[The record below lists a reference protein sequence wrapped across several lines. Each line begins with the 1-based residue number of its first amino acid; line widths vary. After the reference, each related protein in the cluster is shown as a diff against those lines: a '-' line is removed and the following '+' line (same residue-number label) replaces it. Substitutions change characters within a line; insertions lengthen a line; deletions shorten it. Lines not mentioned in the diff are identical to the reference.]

1 MNTYSTNDVDDVL
14 ASLAKIRNVKAGQ
27 ARSLPAEYYASEAFL
42 EFEKEEIFR
51 KEWVCLG
58 RVEEVPNPGDYF
70 SEYCLH

>member
-1 MNTYSTNDVDDVL
+1 
-14 ASLAKIRNVKAGQ
+14 
-27 ARSLPAEYYASEAFL
+27 LPAEYYASEAFL